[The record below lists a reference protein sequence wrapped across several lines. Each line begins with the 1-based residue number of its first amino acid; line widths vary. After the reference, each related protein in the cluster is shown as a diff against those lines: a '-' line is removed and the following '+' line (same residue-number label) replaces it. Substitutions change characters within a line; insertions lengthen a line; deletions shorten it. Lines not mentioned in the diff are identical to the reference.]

1 MKTIRQRLNTTIT
14 LITLLKLSTLSQQTL
29 EARLKKNSKIMYD
42 SHEGFAGDFKKYKV
56 SMNKDTG
63 VFSYE
68 ATGSI
73 DQGAKTM
80 TFDEGLSVANSF
92 FFSFGE
98 NRVSPN
104 TYHYKL
110 KRRHALCHD

>member
-1 MKTIRQRLNTTIT
+1 
-14 LITLLKLSTLSQQTL
+14 
-29 EARLKKNSKIMYD
+29 MYD

-110 KRRHALCHD
+110 KTTCFMSRLTEKRRKIIFQFTMNYTSNVKEALLKRPCSN

>member
-1 MKTIRQRLNTTIT
+1 MTLMKDLQATLRNT
-14 LITLLKLSTLSQQTL
+14 
-29 EARLKKNSKIMYD
+29 
-42 SHEGFAGDFKKYKV
+42 KV

-80 TFDEGLSVANSF
+80 TFDEGLSIANSF

-98 NRVSPN
+98 IAFHQTHITTN
-104 TYHYKL
+104 
-110 KRRHALCHD
+110 